1 MPPDVIKDLKESLQY
16 EEIPYDII
24 IWDLEKAIEYEN
36 PKQTPVE
43 RAELSRK
50 QGHPMTWH
58 RYHRYDDIVR
68 FMDTLQRQHPN
79 LVELIHIGRSFEGR
93 PLTIAKATGQTKTRI
108 HFKSINFVS
117 IYLDFGRK

>member
-1 MPPDVIKDLKESLQY
+1 MLPPDAINDVRESLQY

-36 PKQTPVE
+36 PQQTTEE
-43 RAELSRK
+43 RVELSHK
-50 QGHPMTWH
+50 QGHPMTWY

-68 FMDTLQRQHPN
+68 FMDNLQQQHSK

-93 PLTIAKATGQTKTRI
+93 PLTIVKVNLNNTKELVQVLPYRFQLNMI
-108 HFKSINFVS
+108 QC
-117 IYLDFGRK
+117 Y